1 MRAVSVQAK
10 FYGVVIEYMILKRS
24 ASVDNLIDGPRG
36 PWPPLSGE
44 FWLRSRE
51 PPLLV

>member
-24 ASVDNLIDGPRG
+24 ALGIRPQFDRRATRAVAPAFR
-36 PWPPLSGE
+36 
-44 FWLRSRE
+44 
-51 PPLLV
+51 